1 MSSLNENL
9 QEIYNVKLQIKDAIG
24 TNSDVF
30 ADYPAMISSM
40 GGGSQ
45 SELNTVLALSN
56 TVVVEAAGA
65 EAGVY
70 TYNLDYNNPI
80 NQGGIAISLKG
91 EIDGKYVYTYVGFPT
106 QMVIGDGT
114 YTGQVQDTTYNT
126 FAQMLGVPGNY
137 TMEIEK
143 TSGTEWTVT
152 TSCDEEY
159 LISGFEGKLGTA
171 AADPF
176 VEADYDDE
184 NHEYVL
190 TLTGIDLGAGIQDG
204 DPVDVT
210 CTLQYVIEDIGDTPM
225 GLTVQNAYI
234 GGSKTSLFKQAN
246 RVMST
251 NIPATYI
258 EGADTL
264 EIRIPENFTL
274 GAITATILENTP
286 YIEYT
291 ATLVVDGGEEEP
303 EE

>member
-9 QEIYNVKLQIKDAIG
+9 QSIYNIKLQIKDAIG

-56 TVVVEAAGA
+56 TVVVE
-65 EAGVY
+65 EADDIEDPIPGVY
-70 TYNLDYNNPI
+70 TYYLNYNNPI

-91 EIDGKYVYTYVGFPT
+91 EIDGKYVYTYVGFPE
-106 QMVIGDGT
+106 QMVIGDGV

-126 FAQMLGVPGNY
+126 FAQMLGLPGNY

-143 TSGTEWTVT
+143 TSDTEWTVT
-152 TSCDEEY
+152 TNCYEEY
-159 LISGFEGKLGTA
+159 PISGFEGKLGTA

-176 VEADYDDE
+176 VDGWYDDE
-184 NHEYVL
+184 THEYTVA
-190 TLTGIDLGAGIQDG
+190 LTGLDLGAGHHDG
-204 DPVDVT
+204 DPVTIT
-210 CTLQYVIEDIGDTPM
+210 CMLQYAIEDISDTHM

-234 GGSKTSLFKQAN
+234 GGNKTSLLKPAN
-246 RVMST
+246 RTSSIS
-251 NIPATYI
+251 IPATYV
-258 EGADTL
+258 EGADAL
-264 EIRIPENFTL
+264 EIRIPQHFTL
-274 GAITATILENTP
+274 AGITSTVLESTP

-291 ATLVVDGGEEEP
+291 ATLFVDQ
-303 EE
+303 